1 MRDPSNREGAVM
13 VSTISSSSATLSVV
27 AGPAPH
33 TTTLVLDGEF
43 DLAGAGRLSAV
54 LDDQV
59 RDRRKHIRVDTA
71 RVRFIDATALEVL
84 LEAHTQ
90 LLARGGTLV
99 LTGVP
104 PRMQRLL
111 DITGLDAVLFHTDP
125 RSRRSRR
132 VRATRVPRPRGK
144 VRLLRPA
151 LPTS

>member
-1 MRDPSNREGAVM
+1 M
-13 VSTISSSSATLSVV
+13 VSTIPNPATLSVV

-43 DLAGAGRLSAV
+43 DLAYAGRLRAV
-54 LDDQV
+54 LDDEV
-59 RDRRKHIRVDTA
+59 RDGRKHIRVDTA
-71 RVRFIDATALEVL
+71 RVRFLDATALEVL
-84 LEAHTQ
+84 LDAHMQ

-125 RSRRSRR
+125 PPPRSRR
-132 VRATRVPRPRGK
+132 VRATRVPRPRGNGRL
-144 VRLLRPA
+144 RLLRPA
-151 LPTS
+151 LPII